1 MKKKEIY
8 KKKVLYKL
16 YCETIF
22 ALLATAESNF
32 ENTDFNKNI
41 SRESV
46 YMQKNRGG
54 ILSLQPSY
62 IYLISR
68 KRLIFIVHTISTYYI
83 TTPKIYRM

>member
-1 MKKKEIY
+1 MKKKKIY

-54 ILSLQPSY
+54 ILSLQV
-62 IYLISR
+62 
-68 KRLIFIVHTISTYYI
+68 IFILSLE
-83 TTPKIYRM
+83 KG

>member
-54 ILSLQPSY
+54 ILSLQV
-62 IYLISR
+62 
-68 KRLIFIVHTISTYYI
+68 IFILSLEKVDFHRSYNFNVLHYYSKNI
-83 TTPKIYRM
+83 